1 MNRNLRRTL
10 WVTALGVAFAGF
22 GAPSRAA
29 AVPAQ
34 QSQEQDRDKKEERKD
49 DQSGDKKHFQQ
60 GFQDAQRD
68 RQVGGNRNGHP
79 RPSDA
84 NDLRAYEDGY
94 KQGSRNTTTSGTK
107 NTTMSGTKNTMMSG
121 PKAPGKVRKFWW
133 TRRH

>member
-1 MNRNLRRTL
+1 M
-10 WVTALGVAFAGF
+10 ALGMAFAGF
-22 GAPSRAA
+22 GTPSGAA

-34 QSQEQDRDKKEERKD
+34 QGQGQDRDKNQERKD
-49 DQSGDKKHFQQ
+49 SQNGDKEHFQQ

-84 NDLRAYEDGY
+84 SDLRAYQDGY

-107 NTTMSGTKNTMMSG
+107 NTTMSG

>member
-1 MNRNLRRTL
+1 MSRKKRSL
-10 WVTALGVAFAGF
+10 WVIALGMAFAGF
-22 GAPSRAA
+22 GTPSRGAA
-29 AVPAQ
+29 APAQ
-34 QSQEQDRDKKEERKD
+34 QSQDRDKNQERKD
-49 DQSGDKKHFQQ
+49 NQNVDKKNFQQ

-84 NDLRAYEDGY
+84 NDLRDYEDGY
-94 KQGSRNTTTSGTK
+94 KQGSRNTTTSGPK
-107 NTTMSGTKNTMMSG
+107 NATMSG

>member
-1 MNRNLRRTL
+1 MSRTKRSL
-10 WVTALGVAFAGF
+10 WVMALGMAVAGF
-22 GAPSRAA
+22 GTPSRAA

-34 QSQEQDRDKKEERKD
+34 QGQEQDRDKKEERKD
-49 DQSGDKKHFQQ
+49 DQNGDKRHFQQ
-60 GFQDAQRD
+60 GFQDAQHD
-68 RQVGGNRNGHP
+68 RQSSANRSEHP

-94 KQGSRNTTTSGTK
+94 KQGSRNTTASGPK
-107 NTTMSGTKNTMMSG
+107 NTTMSG

>member
-1 MNRNLRRTL
+1 MSRKKRSL
-10 WVTALGVAFAGF
+10 WVMALGMAFAGF
-22 GAPSRAA
+22 GTPSRAA

-34 QSQEQDRDKKEERKD
+34 QSQAQDRDKNQERKD
-49 DQSGDKKHFQQ
+49 DQNGDKKHFQQ
-60 GFQDAQRD
+60 GFQDAQHD
-68 RQVGGNRNGHP
+68 RQFGANGSEHP
-79 RPSDA
+79 RPSGA

-107 NTTMSGTKNTMMSG
+107 NTTMSG

>member
-10 WVTALGVAFAGF
+10 WVMALGVAFAEF
-22 GAPSRAA
+22 GTPSRAA
-29 AVPAQ
+29 AQ
-34 QSQEQDRDKKEERKD
+34 QGQEQDRDKNQER
-49 DQSGDKKHFQQ
+49 QENQNGDKKHFQQ

-94 KQGSRNTTTSGTK
+94 KQGSRNTTTSGPK
-107 NTTMSGTKNTMMSG
+107 NTTMSG

>member
-1 MNRNLRRTL
+1 M
-10 WVTALGVAFAGF
+10 ALGMAFAGS
-22 GAPSRAA
+22 GMLSRAA

-34 QSQEQDRDKKEERKD
+34 QGQEQDRDKNQHYKD
-49 DQSGDKKHFQQ
+49 NQNGDKKHFQQ

-79 RPSDA
+79 RPSNA
-84 NDLRAYEDGY
+84 SDLRAYEDGY
-94 KQGSRNTTTSGTK
+94 KQGSRNSTTSGTK
-107 NTTMSGTKNTMMSG
+107 TTTMSG